1 MTQSFDSLIVNKQ
14 DEQFSV
20 GVQKLT
26 LSDLPK
32 GEVLIR
38 VHYSSVNYKDSLASI
53 PNGNIINTYPF
64 VPGID
69 LAGVVV
75 SSDDARFHE
84 GDAVI
89 ATSYEIGVSH
99 FGGYSE
105 FARIPAEWVVPL
117 PKGLTLKEAMIIGTA
132 GFTAALS
139 VQRLVEN
146 NLNPEKGKVL
156 VTGATGGVGSFAVSI
171 LSTLGYMVEASTGKE
186 SEHEYLK
193 KLGASSI
200 VSREEVYDGGKVRAL
215 GKQKWA
221 AAVDPVGGEPLASL
235 LSQIQYGGSVAASG
249 LTAGTK
255 LPTSVFPFILRGVN
269 LLGIDSVYCPMETRL
284 DIWNRLATDFKP
296 ANLENLIQQEVTLE
310 QLPDVLPT
318 LLKGQARGRI
328 IVKLI

>member
-1 MTQSFDSLIVNKQ
+1 MEQQFNALIVNKQ
-14 DEQFSV
+14 EEQFTV
-20 GVQKLT
+20 EIKQLKLT
-26 LSDLPK
+26 DLPN

-53 PNGNIINTYPF
+53 PNGNIVNTYPF

-75 SSDDARFHE
+75 SSEDARFRV
-84 GDAVI
+84 GDEVI
-89 ATSYEIGVSH
+89 ATSYEIGVTH

-105 FARIPAEWVVPL
+105 YARIPAQWIVPV

-139 VQRLVEN
+139 VWHLQEN
-146 NLNPEKGKVL
+146 NSSPEKGKVL

-171 LSTLGYMVEASTGKE
+171 LSTLGFNVEASTGKE
-186 SEHEYLK
+186 SEQAYLK
-193 KLGASSI
+193 KIGANTI
-200 VSREEVYDGGKVRAL
+200 VSREEVYDGKIRAL

-235 LSQIQYGGSVAASG
+235 LSQIQYGGSVAVSG
-249 LTAGTK
+249 LTGGTK
-255 LPTSVFPFILRGVN
+255 LPTTVFPFILRGVN
-269 LLGIDSVYCPMETRL
+269 LLGIDSVNCPMETRL
-284 DIWNRLATDFKP
+284 KIWNRLATDFKP
-296 ANLENLIQQEVTLE
+296 KKLEELIQQEVTLE

-328 IVKLI
+328 LVKL